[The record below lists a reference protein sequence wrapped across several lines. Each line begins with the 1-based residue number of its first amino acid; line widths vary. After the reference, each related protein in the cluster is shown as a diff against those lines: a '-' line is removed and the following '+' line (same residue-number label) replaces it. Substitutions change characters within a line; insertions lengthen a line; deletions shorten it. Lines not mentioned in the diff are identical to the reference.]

1 MIVTP
6 RDGAE
11 SWQPNEPAP
20 SNFDQAAYQKRI
32 NDIVGTKDGR
42 PLIKLAWAPQE
53 FRWWPYRVGEEDE
66 KGYVFPIFHAYTTAL
81 GELVAAPR
89 WVLMERIEPAQYAP
103 TPQFW
108 EAKRYN
114 TENNEDG
121 SVSLWDLTGPCP
133 SEKYVE
139 LRCHSYHDGVCCQC
153 IGMTCECGIEYAHCW
168 GRYAEP
174 DEHLLNWVRQRNW
187 ESLHNKDVA
196 PDKDIRD
203 FTAPQA
209 QQDLKSILIRNL
221 QQQKEDRAKYSDFM
235 LSHWD
240 RKPHSTHGSGI
251 ILTDSIN

>member
-1 MIVTP
+1 MIANP

-11 SWQPNEPAP
+11 SWLPNEPPP

-32 NDIVGTKDGR
+32 DLVTGTRDGQ
-42 PLIKLAWAPQE
+42 PIIKLAWAPEE
-53 FRWWPYRVGEEDE
+53 FRWWPIRVGQEDE
-66 KGYVFPIFHAYTTAL
+66 CGYVFPIFHAYTTAS

-89 WVLMERIEPAQYAP
+89 WVLMERIEIAQYAP

-114 TENNEDG
+114 FENG
-121 SVSLWDLTGPCP
+121 VMWDLTGPCP

-153 IGMTCECGIEYAHCW
+153 IGMTCNCGIEYAHCW

-174 DEHLLNWVRQRNW
+174 DENLLSWIRQQNW
-187 ESLHNKDVA
+187 ESLHDKDVQ

-203 FTAPQA
+203 FAAPNA
-209 QQDLKSILIRNL
+209 QNDLKSILIRNQ
-221 QQQKEDRAKYSDFM
+221 QQQKEDKQRYSDYM

-251 ILTDSIN
+251 VLTDSLN